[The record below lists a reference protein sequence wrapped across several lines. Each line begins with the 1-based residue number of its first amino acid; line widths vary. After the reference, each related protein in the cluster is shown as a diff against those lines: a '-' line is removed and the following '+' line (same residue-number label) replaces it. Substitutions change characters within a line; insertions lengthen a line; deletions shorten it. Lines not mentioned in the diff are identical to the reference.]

1 MVQTCRWN
9 SPLYS
14 GYLYINRSRFL
25 LEYTAH
31 KLTIEN
37 GRYTGIPRQNMICT
51 VCNTGPIENEQH
63 FLLECT
69 AYKFLREEFFLKLN
83 RQGSRYRSPLSPNA
97 KKKYFWQKK
106 NLFGE
111 NKWRK
116 KILLPKNRHHLGC
129 FMSFNRQLTSWIT
142 CLKSVADQLI
152 HDDNNSPH
160 CLQLLKR
167 VKLFLFCFLT
177 QPTSVDTC

>member
-1 MVQTCRWN
+1 MLFSTSANTNPQII
-9 SPLYS
+9 YS
-14 GYLYINRSRFL
+14 LFRGKQHIYLSIVRSKYVVKCISKILKIGRQIQ
-25 LEYTAH
+25 
-31 KLTIEN
+31 KLCPKI
-37 GRYTGIPRQNMICT
+37 I
-51 VCNTGPIENEQH
+51 
-63 FLLECT
+63 
-69 AYKFLREEFFLKLN
+69 LN
-83 RQGSRYRSPLSPNA
+83 KVFSQGSRYRSPLSPNA
-97 KKKYFWQKK
+97 KKKYFWHKK
-106 NLFGE
+106 TLFGE

-142 CLKSVADQLI
+142 CRKSVADQLI

-177 QPTSVDTC
+177 QSTSVDTY